1 MIVADE
7 LVPRLQAYIRAKDPQ
22 GSAELET
29 ADYVLR
35 FSSLGAPQELRIHY
49 VPQNSWTIHYKARVP
64 DATEHCFI
72 ESKRVWFTVHRGCR
86 KLKLAPLDTRYKLYA
101 SDEPFFRSIFEGKE
115 PSDALMQLP
124 ADSHFK
130 ASLKDEVLSIRWEIR
145 FNPKIADRDG
155 ILLQAADAMVL
166 VGGQLFKHIQVAR
179 MMKR

>member
-1 MIVADE
+1 VIVADE

-22 GSAELET
+22 GSAGLET

-64 DATEHCFI
+64 DATERCFI
-72 ESKRVWFTVHRGCR
+72 ESKWVWFPEHSGCR
-86 KLKLAPLDTRYKLYA
+86 KVQLAPLDSRYKLFA
-101 SDEPFFRSIFEGKE
+101 SDEPFFRSIFEGRE
-115 PSDALMQLP
+115 LSDALMQLP
-124 ADSHFK
+124 AENHFK
-130 ASLKDEVLSIRWEIR
+130 ASLKDETLSIAWKLR

-155 ILLQAADAMVL
+155 ILLQSADTMVL

-179 MMKR
+179 MMRR